1 MFFGIQYFVLKTVNI
16 LLDFNKGIYNSI
28 DNQLRPLFF
37 LNFMLNLKMF
47 LSAIKLGK

>member
-16 LLDFNKGIYNSI
+16 LLDFNKGIYRSI

-37 LNFMLNLKMF
+37 FKFHVELENVSLRNQTW
-47 LSAIKLGK
+47 